1 MIQKI
6 TKIFKSQSEFTKNLE
21 KSSLTKDNFVFRQED
36 IDLILQYMIDEKFI
50 KEFFDVYIAQE
61 MQTYTIKMKML
72 IIIHQIINLS
82 EEFSSIFNCIR
93 FHNFNKLKHCNRNN
107 EAWLLQSIQ
116 IPFLQYLQKLSI
128 NIKDIKSY
136 RTCLFRKQVLNT
148 NLVIDSFKLINIV
161 NQALSLAPNLKT
173 ALTNYPYDFL
183 LKRAAFN
190 IYQEIHT
197 FQRQLINSLSALLN
211 ENSQA
216 KEVEIYEF
224 LKEVQAIEQKM
235 MYFYQFHKKFDPSQS
250 LIPPL
255 KLKIDSESAKYIERS
270 AIQEREACQQSRQ
283 AKTKREISSSSPIID
298 YQLSCERKK
307 REPQFQ
313 NLVLQMNTQANQAIV
328 WGQQKT
334 FQEVTET
341 NIDEKPKQDE
351 QISQQLKQ

>member
-6 TKIFKSQSEFTKNLE
+6 TKIFKSQSDFAKKLE
-21 KSSLTKDNFVFRQED
+21 QCSLTKDNFVFRQED
-36 IDLILQYMIDEKFI
+36 IDMILQYMIEEKYI
-50 KEFFDVYIAQE
+50 REFFDVYVAQE

-82 EEFSSIFNCIR
+82 EEFSSIFNSIR
-93 FHNFNKLKHCNRNN
+93 FHHFNKLKHCNRNN

-116 IPFLQYLQKLSI
+116 IPYLQYLQKLSI

-136 RTCLFRKQVLNT
+136 RTCLFRKQILNT
-148 NLVIDSFKLINIV
+148 NLVIDSYKLINIV
-161 NQALSLAPNLKT
+161 NQALSLVPNLKI

-190 IYQEIHT
+190 IYLEIHT

-224 LKEVQAIEQKM
+224 LKEVQVIEQKM
-235 MYFYQFHKKFDPSQS
+235 MFFYQFHKKFDPSQS

-255 KLKIDSESAKYIERS
+255 KLKIDVESARCIEKS
-270 AIQEREACQQSRQ
+270 AFQEREACEQLRQ
-283 AKTKREISSSSPIID
+283 AKTKREISNSSPQID
-298 YQLSCERKK
+298 YQLSCERG
-307 REPQFQ
+307 RRGTQFQ
-313 NLVLQMNTQANQAIV
+313 HLVLQMNSQANQAIV
-328 WGQQKT
+328 WDQTHT
-334 FQEVTET
+334 FQEAVDSHT
-341 NIDEKPKQDE
+341 DEKPIKEE
-351 QISQQLKQ
+351 QISENIKK